1 MAHGH
6 RWHDIQNY
14 TWRQM
19 QLFFREAVRRDQRAR
34 ADRMEDVAAAL
45 SKDLPRAVKQLRGS

>member
-1 MAHGH
+1 MQ
-6 RWHDIQNY
+6 RY

-19 QLFFREAVRRDQRAR
+19 RLFFREAQRRDDLAR

-45 SKDLPRAVKQLRGS
+45 SKDLPKMVKLLRGAG